1 MIEYEPYGVISL
13 TDEGMVIGRYL
24 LDRHNIIAG
33 FLKNIGVKDEIL
45 AETELIEHVI
55 SSDTVEKIDRLN
67 EFFSTNEEIVEKFKK
82 FKKNSNEI

>member
-1 MIEYEPYGVISL
+1 
-13 TDEGMVIGRYL
+13 
-24 LDRHNIIAG
+24 IIAG

>member
-1 MIEYEPYGVISL
+1 M
-13 TDEGMVIGRYL
+13 
-24 LDRHNIIAG
+24 
-33 FLKNIGVKDEIL
+33 KNIGVKDEIL